1 MQVGTAEARERFKE
15 LLDRVQAGETIEIT
29 RRGKVLAVLSA
40 PPGFS
45 GSESFSEVVRHWR
58 NTWDVASWTDD
69 DAFAD
74 VRDQSPGRDIAL

>member
-15 LLDRVQAGETIEIT
+15 LLDRVQAGETIEIA

-40 PPGFS
+40 PPGTS
-45 GSESFSEVVRHWR
+45 GSASFSEVVQHWR
-58 NTWDVASWTDD
+58 NTWDVASWIDD

-74 VRDQSPGRDIAL
+74 VRDHSLGRDIAL